1 MENSEIARVF
11 GRIADLME
19 IKGEN
24 RYKILAYRRA
34 SEIIPTFPERLE
46 ELSLKELVALQG
58 IGQALAEKI
67 QELNIS
73 GRLSF
78 LEKLEREVPPTLIDI
93 LSVPDVG
100 PKKASLFWKQAG
112 VITLADLEEAAR
124 AGKLRTLQGMG
135 EKSEARI
142 LAGIQSLRTALKR
155 LPVHEVSPLAD
166 EWLARLKSCRSIRR
180 LAVAGSLRRGR
191 TTIGDLDLVG
201 STDSFREAMDFF
213 IAQPGIQEVISRGE
227 YKSSVRLAG
236 GLNIQ
241 LWLQPD
247 ERFGSL
253 LQFVTG
259 SKAHNVRLREFALK
273 QGLSLSERGFVSQ
286 DLRET
291 LCADEEDVYRRLGL
305 PFISPELRED
315 LGEMEAATSGALPIL
330 PAGADLHADLHL
342 DGGVWRDKSHL
353 LELGQAAR
361 DQGLSTVCFMITHPA
376 SPRLLDEAGS
386 AGFLKALSHVRT
398 ELGDVQILSGVEV
411 DVRSEGNLPKNN
423 ELFSS
428 FDLVAARVQAAGD
441 GAAAELTSLVM
452 KAVVEV
458 PIRLFSIQADDEA
471 GAARIAGMDWDRILQ
486 TAGKRALALEVSG
499 RDLHLGPDEAVLKLA
514 ARYNVPLCITSR
526 ASSPAQLSD
535 RRFALGFAR
544 RAWLTAENIL
554 STWDVQRL
562 AAWLERA

>member
-34 SEIIPTFPERLE
+34 SEIIPTFPERLK

-58 IGQALAEKI
+58 IGQALADKI
-67 QELNIS
+67 QELNAS
-73 GRLSF
+73 GRLAF
-78 LEKLEREVPPTLIDI
+78 LENLEHEVPPTLIDI

-100 PKKASLFWKQAG
+100 PKKVSLFWKQAG
-112 VITLADLEEAAR
+112 VTTLADLDKAAR
-124 AGKLRTLQGMG
+124 AGKLRALPGMG

-142 LAGIQSLRTALKR
+142 LAGIQSLRIALKR

-166 EWLARLKSCRSIRR
+166 EWLARLKSGPFIRQ

-191 TTIGDLDLVG
+191 ATIGDLDLVG

-213 IAQPGIQEVISRGE
+213 ITQPGIQDVVSRGE
-227 YKSSVRLAG
+227 FKSSVRLDG
-236 GLNIQ
+236 GLNMQ

-273 QGLSLSERGFVSQ
+273 QGLSLSERGFVGQ

-291 LCADEEDVYRRLGL
+291 LCAEEENVYRRLSL
-305 PFISPELRED
+305 PFIAPEMRED
-315 LGEMEAATSGALPIL
+315 LGEIEAASAGPLPVL
-330 PAGADLHADLHL
+330 PANEDLSADLHL
-342 DGGVWRDKSHL
+342 DGGSWREKGHL
-353 LELGQAAR
+353 LDLGRAAR
-361 DQGLSTVCFMITHPA
+361 ADGLSTVCFMITLPGGPPLQDK
-376 SPRLLDEAGS
+376 SEY
-386 AGFLKALSHVRT
+386 AGFLQTLSQARA
-398 ELGDVQILSGVEV
+398 ELVSMSILSGLELVL
-411 DVRSEGNLPKNN
+411 RSENGLLKNN

-428 FDLVAARVQAAGD
+428 FDLVSARVYASSAAT
-441 GAAAELTSLVM
+441 AEELTTLMM
-452 KAVVEV
+452 KTVVEAS
-458 PIRLFSIQADDEA
+458 IRLFSVHADDEA
-471 GAARIAGMDWDRILQ
+471 GAARVAGMDWDRILQ

-514 ARYNVPLCITSR
+514 ARYNVPLSITSR
-526 ASSPAQLSD
+526 ASSPAQLAD
-535 RRFALGFAR
+535 RRFALDFAR